1 MIQHN
6 QSIKSSK
13 NGYRCDAEP
22 HFAFWHHFFGRVS
35 VVAYHEMLCDKA
47 STLRL
52 AFFPMLMI
60 PAYIGPAVLG

>member
-1 MIQHN
+1 MSFGSEPLIT
-6 QSIKSSK
+6 SSK
-13 NGYRCDAEP
+13 DGYRCDAGP
-22 HFAFWHHFFGRVS
+22 HFAFWHHFGRVS
-35 VVAYHEMLCDKA
+35 VVAYHEMLRDKT

>member
-22 HFAFWHHFFGRVS
+22 YFAFWHHFLGEFPSLPTMRCFATRRVRS
-35 VVAYHEMLCDKA
+35 D
-47 STLRL
+47 
-52 AFFPMLMI
+52 
-60 PAYIGPAVLG
+60 GPSSRCS